1 MSRENLKNNMLSEE
15 IIRIDFMKLEKLDDN
30 VNKLI
35 PYMKQEG
42 YQLNINTT
50 YDINFEINDQD
61 SLITQDIITK
71 KTATQKINYV
81 FKKDDINYTI
91 NEYMLI
97 FEKTKFDNYKG
108 LNEYLKLLLYILKQI
123 VEGETITYQRV
134 GIRKTNSILLK
145 KESIINKIFT
155 NFNNSQI
162 DENSQVNI
170 NNKKTVI
177 SEQRCYNLLT
187 SISNGIATINE
198 EDMEAYQ
205 IILDID
211 FYTRNFEQQKSE
223 YIINIINLLN
233 QELYCVFESE
243 LTKSMIEILEKEEI
257 EKEIQ
262 ELGIIG
268 GINRCQKL

>member
-50 YDINFEINDQD
+50 YDINFEINDPD